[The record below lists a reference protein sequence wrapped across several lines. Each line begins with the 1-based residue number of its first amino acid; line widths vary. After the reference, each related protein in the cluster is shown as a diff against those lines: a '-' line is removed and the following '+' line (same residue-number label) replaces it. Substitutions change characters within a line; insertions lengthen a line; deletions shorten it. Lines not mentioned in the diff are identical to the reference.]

1 MLDNGQPAQILP
13 GSREL
18 GAFCAAS
25 GRAVL
30 IRHWPDYR
38 RSIELVSPGLAPQ
51 QLHLGEQAVLAVT
64 CDGRGERIWAVL
76 GQWQDRKGK
85 HELVLFNRD
94 GRMLKR
100 QPLSPWSVKAGTPL
114 QWNASENQ
122 LLMTLTKP
130 ELTSGRAGLM
140 GADSMQWIK
149 ILDEPIRE
157 AQWLPSG

>member
-1 MLDNGQPAQILP
+1 M
-13 GSREL
+13 
-18 GAFCAAS
+18 
-25 GRAVL
+25 
-30 IRHWPDYR
+30 
-38 RSIELVSPGLAPQ
+38 
-51 QLHLGEQAVLAVT
+51 
-64 CDGRGERIWAVL
+64 L
-76 GQWQDRKGK
+76 GQWRDRKGK

-100 QPLSPWSVKAGTPL
+100 QPLSPWSLKAGTPL

-149 ILDEPIRE
+149 ILNEPIRE